1 MNKENLLKKTPMPSP
16 GKVKAILL
24 ILGAWFLVNLLQAA
38 FTGLFDDEALFWLYG
53 ERLNWGYYEHPPMV
67 GLMIRAGYEL
77 IHNEFGLR
85 LFFVIASTVSLY
97 LLMILAGVK
106 NYLLFAS
113 LIFAALIMHIGGFI
127 AAPDIPLMLFIL
139 LFFLVYKKY
148 LENDSV
154 WISILWGFIMACMI
168 YSKYNGILVIFFTI
182 LSNLK
187 LLKKRSF
194 YLAAL
199 SAILFFVPHII
210 WSFQNDHPT
219 IYYHL
224 IERTFDKPDHFRYF
238 YEFILGQVGIYGPLV
253 SLFFFWFSFTYKTTN
268 LFERSLK
275 FSAVGILLFFLIYT
289 FRGPV
294 ESNWTLPAFMP
305 MIILTYKAMESKIR
319 LHKTVTYLSLASV
332 ILFIFFRIYLVY
344 DFLGLP
350 RKTINLSE
358 LHYWDEW
365 AQVMEK
371 KAEGRP
377 VVVLNSYQ
385 RASKYSFY
393 TNKTAHSLDQFDNH
407 RTQFHYW
414 SDLEKNLQGKKVFII
429 QFMSWVQIPGGE
441 SYTGRNGITTY
452 YGYSDRFV
460 SYYHVPLKIMNH
472 ELKFPAG
479 SEVNIPVRIINPD
492 KHPLR
497 FDLDTNQRSWLTYHL
512 FKNEAFL
519 IEQKPVTD
527 ITSMVIPGAY
537 ADTSIT
543 IKTPDK
549 PGKYYFWVSIKTGWL
564 PSARNDN
571 IHEIEIY

>member
-1 MNKENLLKKTPMPSP
+1 MNKENLLT
-16 GKVKAILL
+16 KAPKRFTDKINPVFL
-24 ILGAWFLVNLLQAA
+24 ILGAWFLVNFLQAA

-53 ERLNWGYYEHPPMV
+53 EKLNWGYYEHPPMV

-77 IHNEFGLR
+77 IHNELGLR

-97 LLMILAGVK
+97 LLMVLARVK
-106 NYLLFAS
+106 NYLLFACLVFS
-113 LIFAALIMHIGGFI
+113 ALIMHIGGFI

-139 LFFLVYKKY
+139 LYFLIYKKY
-148 LENDSV
+148 LENDNV
-154 WISILWGFIMACMI
+154 WISILWGFIMAGMI

-182 LSNLK
+182 LSNFQLF
-187 LLKKRSF
+187 KKRSF
-194 YLAAL
+194 YIAAL
-199 SAILFFVPHII
+199 SAIFFFVPHII

-224 IERTFDKPDHFRYF
+224 IERTFNSPDHLRYF
-238 YEFILGQVGIYGPLV
+238 FEFILGQIGIYGPLI
-253 SLFFFWFSFTYKTTN
+253 SLFFFWFTFSYKPTN

-275 FSAVGILLFFLIYT
+275 FSGVGILLFFLVYT

-305 MIILTYKAMESKIR
+305 MIILTYKALENKIR
-319 LHKTVTYLSLASV
+319 LHKIIAYLALVSV

-358 LHYWDEW
+358 LHYWNEW

-371 KAEGRP
+371 KAAGRP
-377 VVVLNSYQ
+377 VVILNSYQ

-393 TNKTAHSLDQFDNH
+393 SKHTAYSLDEFDNH
-407 RTQFHYW
+407 RTQFYYW
-414 SDLEKNLQGKKVFII
+414 SDMEKNLQGKKVFII
-429 QFMSWVQIPGGE
+429 QFMSWLKIPGGD
-441 SYTGRNGITTY
+441 SYLGRNGITTY

-460 SYYHVPLKIMNH
+460 SFYHIPLKIKDY
-472 ELKFPAG
+472 ELKFPAN
-479 SEVNIPVRIINPD
+479 STVKIPVRIINPD
-492 KHPLR
+492 KQPLR
-497 FDLDTNQRSWLTYHL
+497 FNLDTNQRSLLVYHL
-512 FKNEAFL
+512 FKDEAFVL
-519 IEQKPVTD
+519 DQKPATD

-543 IKTPDK
+543 IKTPEK

-571 IHEIEIY
+571 IHVMEIY